1 MGGIGFFTGNT
12 FVSTQSGY
20 GYIQASVGN
29 VSANCGITVLP
40 TVSTL
45 VDDFEKTNAAFL
57 PYPST
62 VQGSYT
68 ISSEQKHGG
77 EKSGKLSYNFEPAET
92 NRAVYAQLSG
102 QGIDLPQNAIRVGLW
117 VYNSQE
123 NSNWLRI
130 EVKDSKN
137 KVYRLGDLT
146 KLDWK
151 GWRYVEIPLNGVPMP
166 AKLTRIYLV
175 QVNPISEIGEVYF
188 DDLSVITVEREK
200 MTTEMAVKP
209 LENTVVQNFE
219 NKNILLILFFWSRGA
234 EVYRL
239 CKMGCPA
246 RAWTMCSG
254 GARNPQRIWCW

>member
-1 MGGIGFFTGNT
+1 M
-12 FVSTQSGY
+12 
-20 GYIQASVGN
+20 
-29 VSANCGITVLP
+29 
-40 TVSTL
+40 
-45 VDDFEKTNAAFL
+45 
-57 PYPST
+57 
-62 VQGSYT
+62 
-68 ISSEQKHGG
+68 
-77 EKSGKLSYNFEPAET
+77 
-92 NRAVYAQLSG
+92 SG

-219 NKNILLILFFWSRGA
+219 NKNISFSSYPSWVPGGA
-234 EVYRL
+234 EVVTDYANSGLSSARL
-239 CKMGCPA
+239 DYVFKEAPETQAAYLMLGENGISIPEETETIGLWAYSQRCTKSWL
-246 RAWTMCSG
+246 RAEEIDAKGVKKYVMF
-254 GARNPQRIWCW
+254 